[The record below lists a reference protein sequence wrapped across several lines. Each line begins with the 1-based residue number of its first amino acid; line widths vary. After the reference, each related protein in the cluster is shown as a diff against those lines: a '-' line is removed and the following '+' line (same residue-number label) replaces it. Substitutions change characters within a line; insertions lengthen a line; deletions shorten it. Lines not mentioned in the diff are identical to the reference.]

1 MPTSKISWRR
11 YILWRSRQRR
21 RGPRPIPEDSGEQP
35 RSGGIIQP
43 TAQAVGTREQ
53 HALAP
58 SGAEEA
64 LKEKCLTIA
73 LLFPGQG
80 SQAVGMGKDLAEKY
94 PLARQ
99 TFEEADEAVGMK
111 ISQLCFEGPEDQLR
125 LTEITQPAIL
135 TVSVAAWRVLNE
147 KGVKPD
153 FVAGHSLGEY
163 SAHVCAGTISFAD
176 AVRTV
181 RNRGKYM
188 QEAVPVGTG
197 SMAAILGM
205 NMDAVAGVCGD
216 AAQGEVCELANINSP
231 EQIVISGHTAAV
243 ERGAKLADERGAKRA
258 KVLSVSA
265 PFHCS
270 LMQPAQDRLAVDLQ
284 ALKFSQAN
292 VPVISNVYA
301 RPVED
306 AESGREAL
314 VRQVTGSVK
323 WSESMQWFVA
333 KDVSTFIEVGPGK
346 VLCGLMRQIDRS
358 RKCMNVEDEASL
370 QKTMESLAGAE
381 PAV

>member
-1 MPTSKISWRR
+1 M
-11 YILWRSRQRR
+11 
-21 RGPRPIPEDSGEQP
+21 
-35 RSGGIIQP
+35 
-43 TAQAVGTREQ
+43 
-53 HALAP
+53 
-58 SGAEEA
+58 
-64 LKEKCLTIA
+64 IA

-80 SQAVGMGKDLAEKY
+80 SQAVGMGKDLAEHHTV
-94 PLARQ
+94 ARR
-99 TFEEADEAVGMK
+99 TFEEADEALGMK
-111 ISQLCFEGPEDQLR
+111 LSQLCFEGPEEQLR

-135 TVSVAAWRVLNE
+135 TVSVAAWRVLRE

-163 SAHVCAGTISFAD
+163 SAHVAAGTLSFAD

-188 QEAVPVGTG
+188 QQAVPVGTG

-205 NMDAVAGVCGD
+205 SLDAVAAVCGD

-258 KVLSVSA
+258 KVLPVSA

-270 LMQPAQDRLAVDLQ
+270 LMQPAQDRLASDLQ
-284 ALKFSQAN
+284 NLKFAQPD

-306 AESGREAL
+306 AESAREAL

-323 WSESMQWFVA
+323 WSESMQWLGA

-358 RKCMNVEDEASL
+358 RKCTNVEDGSSM
-370 QKTMESLAGAE
+370 QKIMQALAQ
-381 PAV
+381 